1 LYKKQDAGNKCPL
14 NYPIS
19 PILVVSAIREYST
32 GALAKFWNLINSRN
46 VLRQIVDIQVQADRL
61 IKGKADLSE
70 IEDFAKYSYELKTY
84 LYENIQDDLILKYVR
99 EIPTLTLDDEINDA
113 GFIDNLLYFFG
124 GLFGGYSLEQKKQ
137 AEALDIIRDIK
148 GKYASAEFMLKNY
161 FE

>member
-1 LYKKQDAGNKCPL
+1 M
-14 NYPIS
+14 
-19 PILVVSAIREYST
+19 
-32 GALAKFWNLINSRN
+32 
-46 VLRQIVDIQVQADRL
+46 DIQVQADRL